1 MNRCERTEGFM
12 RKHTSLFRTI
22 AMTLCFLLAGGEA
35 TFTWAQ
41 AAPPPKSLQIVI
53 LDGEGALNNVKA
65 RTAHEPIVQVQDE
78 NHKPVAGA
86 AVIFLLPNSGAG
98 GTFNGALSFSTL
110 TDAEGKAM
118 AQGLTPNKIT
128 GKYQIQVRAK
138 YNELTAE
145 ATITQENV
153 IEQASGQTHAAG
165 THPFMKWLLIGGA
178 AAGAGV
184 AIGIAVSQSGG
195 GTHGTTIT
203 PGNPTVGAP

>member
-1 MNRCERTEGFM
+1 MNRRERTEGFM
-12 RKHTSLFRTI
+12 HKHTSLFRSI
-22 AMTLCFLLAGGEA
+22 ALTLCFLLTGGEA

-41 AAPPPKSLQIVI
+41 AAPPPKALQIVI
-53 LDGEGALNNVKA
+53 LDGEGALNNIKM

-98 GTFNGALSFSTL
+98 GTFNGALSFSTI
-110 TDAEGKAM
+110 TDADGKAV

-138 YNELTAE
+138 YNDLTTE
-145 ATITQENV
+145 TTIAQENV
-153 IEQASGQTHAAG
+153 MGESAGPSHAVG
-165 THPFMKWLLIGGA
+165 SHSFMKWLLIGGA
-178 AAGAGV
+178 AAGAGI
-184 AIGIAVSQSGG
+184 AIGIVASQSGG
-195 GTHGTTIT
+195 GSHGTTIT